1 MSRPRTTKLRRD
13 LWQARGRVAL
23 MVVAIAVALTGV
35 GAMLVAR
42 AVVSRESAI
51 AYANTNPA
59 SATLDVPGGVDADL
73 LAQVRQR
80 PGITDATARQTITTR
95 VRVGRQWRR
104 LLLFVIAPN
113 DPLRIARFDVESG
126 AWPAPDD
133 GLLIERA
140 ASSVLDA
147 GPGATLHIAGATG
160 ATSQL
165 RITGTVY
172 DPALAPASQERT
184 GYGYLTPTAATR
196 LGYRPVADQ
205 LKILGST
212 RDQSTVDKVA
222 GEVAS
227 WLAATG
233 HPVHQV
239 TAPPYRHPH
248 QNQTNTVTAL
258 FLGFALAAL
267 ALAGVLVATTLG
279 AMLAGQ
285 TRQIGAM
292 KTVGATTG
300 QLLRMYLVSTAA
312 IAAAATGL
320 AVAPA
325 LLAGY
330 ALTDLVA
337 DLLNIDVTSRTVPAW
352 VFAALAG
359 SGIGIPVLVALVPLV
374 RAARLT
380 VRAALDDHGADAR
393 VGSRRTDRWLTQV
406 RGRNRTAVLAAR
418 NLLRRRTRLALTL
431 ALLAAGGALF
441 TTGLNAA
448 TAWQTWVDDG
458 LAKRS
463 YQAELHLV
471 RPAPAATMTAA
482 IAGVEGVAAVETTM
496 TLPVTPATD
505 AGQVGVERTYPD
517 GGHGR
522 FNLTA
527 LPPDTAMVHF
537 EVLDGRWLR
546 TGDTDAVVLNQAA
559 ATRLGNP
566 AIGARIRLAVEG
578 QITDWRVAGIVAEVG
593 GPATVYAVSGALDP
607 YSGAP
612 GQASSARIRTTGDP
626 QTATERVEAALAAAG
641 LAVAATT
648 PTTELRSAVD
658 EHVVIFI
665 YTLVALAVVMAI
677 VGVLGLASTMSI
689 AVTERTREH
698 GIMQAIGATPAT
710 IRRLVLTEGL
720 LTGFVGALIAVIA
733 GVPISAA
740 VGGFLGRLSFGL
752 PLPLQLSYP
761 GLLTWVLLALAGA
774 TAATLAAAQRAA
786 RLTIRETLTYQ

>member
-1 MSRPRTTKLRRD
+1 
-13 LWQARGRVAL
+13 

-42 AVVSRESAI
+42 AVIARESAV
-51 AYANTNPA
+51 AYTGTNPA
-59 SATLDVPGGVDADL
+59 SATLDVPGGVDAGL

-80 PGITDATARQTITTR
+80 PGVTDATARQTITTR
-95 VRVGRQWRR
+95 VRVGGQWRR
-104 LLLFVIAPN
+104 MLLFVIAPD
-113 DPLRIARFDVESG
+113 DPLRIARFSVESG
-126 AWPAPDD
+126 RWPAPDD
-133 GLLIERA
+133 GLLVERA
-140 ASSVLDA
+140 ATGVLDA
-147 GPGATLHIAGATG
+147 GSGATLHIAGATG
-160 ATSQL
+160 ATSEL

-172 DPALAPASQERT
+172 DPALAPAGQERT
-184 GYGYLTPTAATR
+184 GYGYLTPAAATR
-196 LGYRPVADQ
+196 LGYRPIADQ
-205 LKILGST
+205 LKILGPA
-212 RDQSTVDKVA
+212 RDQSTVDRVA
-222 GEVAS
+222 GEVAA

-239 TAPPYRHPH
+239 SAPPYHHPH
-248 QNQTNTVTAL
+248 QNQTNTVTTL

-267 ALAGVLVATTLG
+267 ALAGVLVANTLG

-312 IAAAATGL
+312 IAAAATVF
-320 AVAPA
+320 AVGPA

-337 DLLNIDVTSRTVPAW
+337 DLLNINVTSRAVPAW
-352 VFAALAG
+352 VFVALAG
-359 SGIGIPVLVALVPLV
+359 AGIGIPVLVALVPLV

-393 VGSRRTDRWLTQV
+393 VGTRRADRWLTRV
-406 RGRNRTAVLAAR
+406 RGGNRTTVLAAR

-441 TTGLNAA
+441 TTGINAA

-463 YQAELHLV
+463 YQAELQLGT
-471 RPAPAATMTAA
+471 PARAAAVTAA
-482 IAGVEGVAAVETTM
+482 IAGVEGVEGVETTL

-505 AGQVGVERTYPD
+505 TGQVEVERTYPD

-527 LPPDTAMVHF
+527 LPPDTTMVHF
-537 EVLDGRWLR
+537 QLLDGRWLR

-559 ATRLGNP
+559 ATRLGT
-566 AIGARIRLAVEG
+566 ATVGAHVRLAVEG

-593 GPATVYAVSGALDP
+593 GPATVYAASGALDP

-612 GQASSARIRTTGDP
+612 GLASSVRIRTAGDP
-626 QTATERVEAALAAAG
+626 QATTDRVEAALAAVG
-641 LAVAATT
+641 MPVAATT
-648 PTTELRSAVD
+648 PTTELRSAID
-658 EHVVIFI
+658 QHVVIFI

-720 LTGFVGALIAVIA
+720 LTGLAGAFIAVVA
-733 GVPISAA
+733 GVPMSAA

-752 PLPLQLSYP
+752 PLPLRLSYP
-761 GLLTWVLLALAGA
+761 GLLIWTLLALAGA
-774 TAATLAAAQRAA
+774 AAATLTAAQRAA